1 MLKKVNKYDK
11 QLEVV
16 KSSLVIITVVV
27 VVVGKIDMIVF
38 KTQLILNSYK

>member
-27 VVVGKIDMIVF
+27 VVVVGKIDMIVF
-38 KTQLILNSYK
+38 ITQLGNIK

>member
-11 QLEVV
+11 QFEVV

-27 VVVGKIDMIVF
+27 VVGNIDMIVF
-38 KTQLILNSYK
+38 ITQLGNIK